1 MPSVTYTPYIG
12 RHSVSEIDTAI
23 EQAALVEDK
32 QDALDSDQL
41 AAVNSGIT
49 AEIVSKVQ
57 TRTNVIGFTENNTTS
72 GGWIKASN
80 GEVQEGNFY
89 YTDYMS
95 IAGYSVIGISCGV
108 GQFAFYNSSKTYIS
122 GVTVVATDTHDY
134 VEYPIPEHA
143 AYVRFTV
150 GNTGVGNGFYALSN
164 GSQVFNP
171 VIIST
176 TKYGGQFRKL
186 RDGIEYA
193 ERFTDAKVYVR
204 DGSYDLC
211 AEFAS
216 EIANVTNVE
225 FGIVLKNGV
234 HVVFSPKATVTAIY
248 TGSNADIPKYFAPF
262 RVEAGGDDSFT
273 LENLDIQTQNTRYCV
288 HDELTGRSSGRS
300 GHIYRN
306 CRMYHD
312 NVSITL
318 ANNGY
323 AQCIGGGCGRQTY
336 VEITNCEFKSKR
348 AETSATPLVS
358 FHNAINAADE
368 QHDGRSAIYITNSYF
383 HDKGYARATY
393 YGDTTQISK
402 FVINNCSLGDDPIV
416 KYEVN
421 GASTP
426 ENFEMLEFNNVVR
439 EET

>member
-1 MPSVTYTPYIG
+1 MPSVTYTPYVG
-12 RHSVSEIDTAI
+12 RHNVSDIDTAI
-23 EQAALVEDK
+23 EQAALVEGK

-49 AEIVSKVQ
+49 AEVVSKVQ
-57 TRTNVIGFTENNTTS
+57 AKTNIINFTGDNTIS

-80 GEVQEGNFY
+80 GTVQEGTLN

-95 IAGYSVIGISCGV
+95 IAGYSVIGVSCGI
-108 GQFAFYNSSKTYIS
+108 GQFAYYDKHKVYVS
-122 GVTVVATDTHDY
+122 GVAITATDTHDY
-134 VEYPIPEHA
+134 IEYQIPTGA

-150 GNTGVGNGFYALSN
+150 GNSAINNGFFTLSN

-171 VIIST
+171 VTIST

-186 RDGIEYA
+186 REGIEYA
-193 ERFTDAKVYVR
+193 EKFVDAKVYVR
-204 DGSYDLC
+204 DGAYDLC
-211 AEFAS
+211 AEFAD
-216 EIANVTNVE
+216 EIANVSNTE

-234 HVVFSPKATVTAIY
+234 HIVFSPKAFVTALY
-248 TGSNADIPKYFAPF
+248 TGDNADIPKYFAPF
-262 RVEAGGDDSFT
+262 MVESGGDDSFI
-273 LENLDIQTQNTRYCV
+273 LENLDIKTQNTRYCV

-312 NVSITL
+312 STSIAL
-318 ANNGY
+318 ANNNFV
-323 AQCIGGGCGRQTY
+323 ACIGGGCGRQTY

-348 AETSATPLVS
+348 GETSSTPLVS
-358 FHNAINAADE
+358 YHNAINAADE
-368 QHDGRSAIYITNSYF
+368 NHDGRSAIYITNSYF

-416 KYEVN
+416 KYEVS
-421 GASTP
+421 GATTP